1 MSTIDIHSLKLLIG
15 KRIKELREGNGYSV
29 RKLALLAGMEHQQIL
44 AIEKGDT
51 DIRMSTLVKLSN
63 ALEVPPN
70 KLLLDSN
77 SEKQ

>member
-29 RKLALLAGMEHQQIL
+29 RKLALLAEMEHQQIL
-44 AIEKGDT
+44 AVEKGDT
-51 DIRMSTLVKLSN
+51 DFRLSTLVKLSN

-70 KLLLDSN
+70 ELLLDFE
-77 SEKQ
+77 SEK